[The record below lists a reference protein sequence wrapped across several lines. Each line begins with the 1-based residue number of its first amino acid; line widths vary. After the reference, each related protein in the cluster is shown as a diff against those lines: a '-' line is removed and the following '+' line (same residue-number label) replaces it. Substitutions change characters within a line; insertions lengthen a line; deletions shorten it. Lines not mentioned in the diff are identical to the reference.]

1 MKDNR
6 KHLKEGFVYPGTSKE
21 EREKNIS
28 KASLPGSQPLSR
40 RQREQGLCVG
50 PCQNILYCLQNPH
63 EAKAWIMSSLGPNTL
78 NPKRE
83 EEGISIMAL
92 WIGDFHFFFFKST
105 RTLSSKEI
113 APGSPKWKTNKM
125 TKVEVLSASK
135 VGAER
140 GGLGSWFHT
149 CSCSNCESSLNESS
163 LFEFRSYRQASFP
176 TFCYMWHQI

>member
-28 KASLPGSQPLSR
+28 KAFLPGSQPLSR

-63 EAKAWIMSSLGPNTL
+63 EAEAWIMSSLGPNTL

-92 WIGDFHFFFFKST
+92 WIWDFFFF
-105 RTLSSKEI
+105 
-113 APGSPKWKTNKM
+113 
-125 TKVEVLSASK
+125 
-135 VGAER
+135 
-140 GGLGSWFHT
+140 
-149 CSCSNCESSLNESS
+149 
-163 LFEFRSYRQASFP
+163 
-176 TFCYMWHQI
+176 